1 MKQFRFSRLL
11 IGALLLM
18 LAPALASAQ
27 TGPTEDTCPALVQ
40 QALDAADQLCTGT
53 NRNEACYGNVLAN
66 AEARENVTNFNFDSA
81 GDIVSVADIASL
93 TLSGMNLETQ
103 EWGVALMRLQANIP
117 DTLPGQNV
125 TFLLFGDVQITNAA
139 QGNLAPM
146 QAFYFS
152 SGVGEPACQEAPQ
165 DGILIQTPEGVAEI
179 ALNVNGVNVQL
190 GSTAYIQA
198 AAPDEDDEDAE
209 GALAI
214 NLLEGGAT
222 VEFDGVEQTVPAG
235 MRVTVPIGADLLATG
250 APTDPEPY
258 DAAAFAALPVRLL
271 EREIEIEGLETTGES
286 GAGVGGVTPLSGT
299 WLYSNQR
306 PTAEGSC
313 PAEISM
319 AFDYIPLTTEASEI
333 DWSAGFTAENMQRIA
348 EISWSDEGVDVPI
361 DLVVTSP
368 EPGVV
373 IMSYTITADDE
384 AIAFDQYYRIV
395 SETFIQINWS
405 DEVMPGCTVNFS
417 ATLEYQG

>member
-1 MKQFRFSRLL
+1 MKRFHFVLLL

-18 LAPALASAQ
+18 LAPAALSAQ
-27 TGPTEDTCPALVQ
+27 QSSSDDTCPALVQ

-53 NRNEACYGNVLAN
+53 NRNEACYGNVLAD

-81 GDIVSVADIASL
+81 GDIVNVSDIASL
-93 TLSGMNLETQ
+93 TLSGMNLETGD
-103 EWGVALMRLQANIP
+103 WGVALMRLQANIP

-139 QGNLAPM
+139 QGDFSPM

-179 ALNVNGVNVQL
+179 ALNINGVNVQL

-198 AAPDEDDEDAE
+198 AAPDEDAE
-209 GALAI
+209 ETEGTLAI
-214 NLLEGGAT
+214 NLLEGGAL

-250 APTDPEPY
+250 APSDPEPY
-258 DAAAFAALPVRLL
+258 EVSTFGALPTRLL
-271 EREIEIEGLETTGES
+271 EREIEITGLEMSDS
-286 GAGVGGVTPLSGT
+286 GAGFSGITPLSGT

-313 PAEISM
+313 PAAISL
-319 AFDYIPLTTEASEI
+319 AFDYIPLITETTEI
-333 DWSAGFTAENMQRIA
+333 DWSAGFTAENMQRVTELA
-348 EISWSDEGVDVPI
+348 WQEEGTEVPVDY
-361 DLVVTSP
+361 VVTSP

-373 IMSYTITADDE
+373 VMSYTITADEE
-384 AIAFDQYYRIV
+384 AIAFDQYYRII
-395 SETFIQINWS
+395 SETFIQINWAY
-405 DEVMPGCTVNFS
+405 EVFPGCTVNYS